1 MDKNFIKMYLL
12 ALALT
17 GAIAGVCYILYSVGP
32 LNIACF
38 VAAAILSRIGYVLY
52 KDLQMYKEK
61 RH

>member
-38 VAAAILSRIGYVLY
+38 VAVAIFCRIGYVLY
-52 KDLQMYKEK
+52 KDLVKFKEK
-61 RH
+61 RY

>member
-17 GAIAGVCYILYSVGP
+17 GAIAGVCYIFYFVGW
-32 LNIACF
+32 LNVVCF
-38 VAAAILSRIGYVLY
+38 ATVVGLSRIGYVLY

-61 RH
+61 RY